1 MADSSGTAPED
12 QGVQGT
18 PAVRV
23 AETWPRYLRRISGGA
38 TQAQIATR
46 IGIGRL
52 SVCNW
57 LQGKTQPKAETV
69 MLVARAYDR
78 SPVEAL
84 IAASYLQ
91 AEEVRLP
98 IERRSS
104 PTDLGAEELAAEVRR
119 RMVALQVLQS
129 AGQNTTV

>member
-1 MADSSGTAPED
+1 MADSPGETQSA
-12 QGVQGT
+12 Q
-18 PAVRV
+18 V
-23 AETWPRYLRRISGGA
+23 AETWPQYLRRISGAA
-38 TQAQIATR
+38 TQAQIADR

-57 LQGKTQPKAETV
+57 LHGKTRPKAETV
-69 MLVARAYDR
+69 MVVARAYGR
-78 SPVEAL
+78 SPIEAL
-84 IAASYLQ
+84 IAASYLR

-119 RMVALQVLQS
+119 RVVALERSQTEP
-129 AGQNTTV
+129 GQNTTV